1 MLSSPRMAPQGP
13 RLEKRLRSLQLR
25 DALQKAGAV
34 VQLGDSNEYGA
45 GLSEARH
52 PTGLDPVDALLGG
65 GFPRG
70 RISEIAGPASCGR
83 TSLAHALL
91 AHTTSSGEL
100 ACIVDRADAF
110 DPSSARDGG
119 VDLARV
125 LWARPPGVPE
135 ALRCAEHVLRAGGFA
150 LVLLDLACL
159 EETPRIS
166 SAVWP
171 RMRKLVA
178 ATSTAFVAL
187 THQRLLGSFADL
199 ALELGEARP
208 CFETGPAW
216 LEGLESHVALVRNR
230 LGPDGLSVPVR
241 WRAPNERA
249 A

>member
-1 MLSSPRMAPQGP
+1 MLSLPRTAPHRPEKLPQSPQPQLQTRVQALLRETGSVVRLGGGP
-13 RLEKRLRSLQLR
+13 
-25 DALQKAGAV
+25 
-34 VQLGDSNEYGA
+34 
-45 GLSEARH
+45 GLPEQRH
-52 PTGLDPVDALLGG
+52 PTGLDPLDALLGG
-65 GFPRG
+65 GFPCG

-91 AHTTSSGEL
+91 ARTTASGEL

-110 DPSSARDGG
+110 DPASARDGG

-135 ALRCAEHVLRAGGFA
+135 ALRCAEHVLRGGGFA
-150 LVLLDLACL
+150 LVLLDLASW
-159 EETPRIS
+159 EEPPRVS

-178 ATSTAFVAL
+178 SSSAAFVAL
-187 THQRLLGSFADL
+187 THQRLIGSFADL

-230 LGPDGLSVPVR
+230 QGPDGRSIPVR
-241 WRAPNERA
+241 WRAPDERA